1 MCLSTAYKTSEPD
14 SIIMEYVS
22 KIEVEGNLI
31 TLTDVVGDTKTV
43 EGTIKMVDLTGGV
56 VKINCYGR
64 VDLQAGIE
72 LAAQAVIDDGGD
84 RCALGRSILL
94 HSNTICSSDH
104 LQ

>member
-56 VKINCYGR
+56 VKINC
-64 VDLQAGIE
+64 
-72 LAAQAVIDDGGD
+72 
-84 RCALGRSILL
+84 
-94 HSNTICSSDH
+94 
-104 LQ
+104 

>member
-22 KIEVEGNLI
+22 KIEVEENLI

-56 VKINCYGR
+56 VKINC
-64 VDLQAGIE
+64 
-72 LAAQAVIDDGGD
+72 
-84 RCALGRSILL
+84 
-94 HSNTICSSDH
+94 
-104 LQ
+104 